1 LSTTELRKVV
11 VKFKGHELKGFSDL
25 AIVLID
31 NAPRQRAN
39 AFGRPIPKGV
49 KKGGMVT

>member
-1 LSTTELRKVV
+1 MQRSGSQLQK
-11 VKFKGHELKGFSDL
+11 K
-25 AIVLID
+25 AYVLID

-39 AFGRPIPKGV
+39 AFGRPIPKEV